1 MSFHCS
7 AQKELETKQLVKR
20 VYLVQKWAGR
30 RLKWFFLCECFILKM
45 SSRSTSS
52 TMVENN
58 PSISFFASS
67 IFWAFLGQFDVVG
80 FHRRTAKKEMMIFAT
95 NATTIF
101 FLSKCAFYQKNL
113 LILRTGFFSKDE
125 LNSSWK
131 YQQLVVG
138 ETDNPEG
145 IGGISIKEV
154 RQTRIPLGESI
165 SVYVFC
171 ELQLNV
177 SQNTV

>member
-1 MSFHCS
+1 
-7 AQKELETKQLVKR
+7 
-20 VYLVQKWAGR
+20 
-30 RLKWFFLCECFILKM
+30 
-45 SSRSTSS
+45 
-52 TMVENN
+52 
-58 PSISFFASS
+58 
-67 IFWAFLGQFDVVG
+67 
-80 FHRRTAKKEMMIFAT
+80 MIFAT

-131 YQQLVVG
+131 YQQLVG